1 MNTNMSF
8 IRNSLEEMV
17 VDKLDNLCDCEISE
31 EVYQFLQ
38 GKEDKIVENAY
49 SLLESGELLDG
60 YDYDLILDWSNYDE
74 FQGISN
80 ITTDII
86 KNCST
91 STMNEISRD
100 ALYNY
105 DLLWVKAIYKAF
117 PKKVTNP
124 KNGIITLKSK
134 WAEIRCD
141 FFDEIDQKWCVDAWK
156 TNSDNEEGKVIA
168 KISLDKSIEYL
179 DKDAE
184 TDKYAQ
190 EIIQNKIKML

>member
-8 IRNSLEEMV
+8 IRTSLEEMV

-141 FFDEIDQKWCVDAWK
+141 FFDEIEQKWYVDAWK

-190 EIIQNKIKML
+190 EIIQTKIKML

>member
-8 IRNSLEEMV
+8 IRTSLEEMV

-141 FFDEIDQKWCVDAWK
+141 FFDEIEQKWYVDAWK

-190 EIIQNKIKML
+190 EIIQTKIKMI

>member
-8 IRNSLEEMV
+8 IRNSLEELV

-38 GKEDKIVENAY
+38 GKEDKIVENAC

-60 YDYDLILDWSNYDE
+60 YNYDLILDWSNYDE

-80 ITTDII
+80 ITTDVI
-86 KNCST
+86 KNCSM

-141 FFDEIDQKWCVDAWK
+141 FFDDIEQKWYVDAWK

>member
-91 STMNEISRD
+91 STINEISRD

-141 FFDEIDQKWCVDAWK
+141 FFDEIEQKWYVDAWK